1 MTAQALFKRSAVA
14 GDFHSSGDAE
24 CCRPVFSRVVCSAAG
39 ILVCIATTFL
49 ATDLKP
55 AKVIAEIE
63 NTLKMQLIV
72 STIIMTPV
80 SYNTFTS
87 VARTQFCPAGCPLL
101 CCGSAQL
108 LAVVSAISAMLCK
121 ASSPGTVRPLDA

>member
-1 MTAQALFKRSAVA
+1 ML
-14 GDFHSSGDAE
+14 
-24 CCRPVFSRVVCSAAG
+24 CSASG

-80 SYNTFTS
+80 SYNTIMS
-87 VARTQFCPAGCPLL
+87 VARVQQAAPCRVAGQPSCWL
-101 CCGSAQL
+101 
-108 LAVVSAISAMLCK
+108 
-121 ASSPGTVRPLDA
+121 